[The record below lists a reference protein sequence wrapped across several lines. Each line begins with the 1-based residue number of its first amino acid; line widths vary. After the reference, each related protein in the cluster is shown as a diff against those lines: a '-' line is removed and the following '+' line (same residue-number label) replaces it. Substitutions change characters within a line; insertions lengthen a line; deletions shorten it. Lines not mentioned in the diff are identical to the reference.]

1 MKKGIAI
8 AFLVVGILSVI
19 LGFSAYGCS
28 TGSYES
34 NKSYGGD
41 AYTGMQNASA
51 QIAINVQCATEAVAG
66 LFGNILLIG
75 GIVIILVGA
84 NSLIGSAPKAPAS
97 FGTPMPGFN
106 PNPAPTYNP
115 NPAPTYNPNP
125 APTYN
130 PAPNYNPNPAPA
142 YQPAPPVQQPTMG
155 APMGQD
161 PNVVRINR
169 SGTMVICP
177 KCGASQASTRETC
190 YSCGVKFESI

>member
-51 QIAINVQCATEAVAG
+51 QIANNVQCATEAVAG

-84 NSLIGSAPKAPAS
+84 NSLIGSAPKAPAG
-97 FGTPMPGFN
+97 FGMPAPGFN
-106 PNPAPTYNP
+106 PNPTPAAP
-115 NPAPTYNPNP
+115 
-125 APTYN
+125 YN

-190 YSCGVKFESI
+190 YSCGVKFESM